1 MARGQ
6 YAALAA
12 MRMRLF
18 VNGLRSND
26 GVFELG
32 ARAIAYVVYG
42 CMGVGLGVGAGVT
55 AYSFVSRQMWQ
66 LMPIEFWVICFVW
79 QAVSVALASFQEQ
92 FDLGGLLRFPIG
104 FGAFYGLCVLF
115 GLVDASTLL
124 GGLCSIG
131 VLAGVTIARPDL
143 FGWTALGLV
152 IFAAFNILLVRA
164 ILAWIDRWLAKRRS
178 REIVS
183 AIFLL
188 AVVSLQ
194 LLNPALH
201 QPGNSRLHGRAAR
214 NAAARAMADQVR
226 PWVKYVGAVQAWLP
240 PGLVAVAIEQSAE
253 RETAPAMMSVSV
265 LGLYALAAGGLLAF
279 RLRAEYRGEN
289 LGEAP
294 TKTKAD
300 ARESGRL
307 IGGAGPISAVI
318 EKDLRTLTRSMPQ
331 LYAVCVPMLMVFIIG
346 SVFRNG
352 FTGTGHPFQF
362 ALPICVAY
370 GLLGF
375 AQLMYN
381 NLGPE
386 GKGIQMLFLFPVPIR
401 TVMLAKNMFHALLF
415 MLVALISGLL
425 ACLRLGPP
433 SALLVVT
440 TLAWLAFALP
450 ANLAAGNVLSITMA
464 YRVNLGRIGRQAGSQ
479 ANALLSM
486 LIQMTLLGV
495 GAAVIASCTVFDRLW
510 LATPIL
516 LVLSA
521 GALFAWLKILS
532 NVDAMANQRRDVLI
546 AKLARTE

>member
-1 MARGQ
+1 MADLGAPASDGFAPAGTGPFGRMARGQ

-32 ARAIAYVVYG
+32 ARAIAFIVYG
-42 CMGVGLGVGAGVT
+42 CMGLGLGVGAGVT

-66 LMPIEFWVICFVW
+66 VIPIEFWVICFIW

-104 FGAFYGLCVLF
+104 FGAFYALCVLF

-124 GGLCSIG
+124 GGLCSVG
-131 VLAGVTIARPDL
+131 VLAGVTIARSDL
-143 FGWTALGLV
+143 FGWTALALA
-152 IFAAFNILLVRA
+152 IFAAFNIFLVRA

-214 NAAARAMADQVR
+214 NAATRAMVDQVR

-240 PGLVAVAIEQSAE
+240 PGLVAVAIEQGAE
-253 RETAPAMMSVSV
+253 HEPAPALMSVGV
-265 LGLYALAAGGLLAF
+265 LGLYALATGGLLAF

-294 TKTKAD
+294 TKTKVD

-307 IGGAGPISAVI
+307 IGGAGPMSAVI

-331 LYAVCVPMLMVFIIG
+331 LYAVCVPVLMVFIIG

-352 FTGTGHPFQF
+352 FTGTGRPFQF

-401 TVMLAKNMFHALLF
+401 TVMLAKNLFHALLF
-415 MLVALISGLL
+415 MPGRAGLRT
-425 ACLRLGPP
+425 AG
-433 SALLVVT
+433 
-440 TLAWLAFALP
+440 LP
-450 ANLAAGNVLSITMA
+450 APRSAERTHGGDDAGVAGICAAGKSGGGKRALDHDGVSRELGKNRAAS
-464 YRVNLGRIGRQAGSQ
+464 RVPGQCAAQHADPDDAARSGRSGHCFVHS
-479 ANALLSM
+479 L
-486 LIQMTLLGV
+486 
-495 GAAVIASCTVFDRLW
+495 
-510 LATPIL
+510 
-516 LVLSA
+516 
-521 GALFAWLKILS
+521 
-532 NVDAMANQRRDVLI
+532 
-546 AKLARTE
+546 